1 LNRYLEFPYVG
12 QVFCIKRTSQSL
24 KTKMKREEIVYGITS
39 LTPEKIDLP
48 SLLSLNRGHWS
59 IENRLHYVRDETF
72 GEDRSQ
78 IRTRNAPR
86 VMAIFRNVAISLLR
100 WLKKTNIAKA
110 LREIA
115 SKSYLA
121 LRLLRL

>member
-1 LNRYLEFPYVG
+1 
-12 QVFCIKRTSQSL
+12 
-24 KTKMKREEIVYGITS
+24 MKREEIVYGITS

-72 GEDRSQ
+72 REDRSQ